1 MKRTHTNDTS
11 KSPAKRAFRR
21 PTTITIGGGSD
32 KPEAKRYLGAKT
44 KGTIEFAETQQ
55 QQNKKKPFGK
65 YEYGNYQG
73 YYTSRRKQGKA
84 KLDARLDLLDGD
96 LFEQKHVLDIGCNSG
111 NIAIALAKQYH
122 VASMHGVDI
131 DDSLISKA
139 NINLCVAYSL
149 SHPTKPSPIDLS
161 LRFNYFPQ
169 SMSNM
174 FGMMPMSL
182 PPIKHKESQQFP
194 FNVYFETMDWVKTP
208 IAKYNQYDTILAL
221 SITKWIQLH
230 HGDKGLRSF
239 FKKVYDSLAPG
250 GTLVL
255 EPQDFDT
262 FQRRAKQIDP
272 SKDVEQELKFRPED
286 YADFL
291 IQKLGFRE
299 RRDLGVPK
307 GDIKGKSCRD
317 TLYGMLL
324 ILILLDP
331 HHRL

>member
-1 MKRTHTNDTS
+1 MKRTQTNDIS
-11 KSPAKRAFRR
+11 KPPNKRPFRR
-21 PTTITIGGGSD
+21 PTTISIGGSD
-32 KPEAKRYLGAKT
+32 LQKTKRYLGAKT
-44 KGTIEFAETQQ
+44 KGTIEFAEKQQ
-55 QQNKKKPFGK
+55 STPKTKKPFGR

-84 KLDARLDLLDGD
+84 KLDARLDLLDEE
-96 LFEQKHVLDIGCNSG
+96 LFENKHVLDIGCNSG
-111 NIAIALAKQYH
+111 NIAIALAKRYN

-149 SHPTKPSPIDLS
+149 DHPTKPSPIDLS

-182 PPIKHKESQQFP
+182 PPIKHKETHRFP
-194 FNVYFETMDWVKTP
+194 FNIHFETMDWAKTP
-208 IAKYNQYDTILAL
+208 TTKYNQYDTILAL

-230 HGDKGLRSF
+230 NGDKGLRSF
-239 FKKVYDSLAPG
+239 FKKAYDSLAPG

-291 IQKLGFRE
+291 INKLGFRE

-307 GDIKGKSCRD
+307 GEIKGFERPII
-317 TLYGMLL
+317 LY
-324 ILILLDP
+324 IK
-331 HHRL
+331 